1 MHKKCNELSEKLEL
15 NVFVVASQSFIVLF
29 RSLFQLHLYIKC
41 PETLTHTNTHPYLL
55 LQILI

>member
-15 NVFVVASQSFIVLF
+15 NVFVVASYSFIVLF
-29 RSLFQLHLYIKC
+29 RSLFQLHLYLKC
-41 PETLTHTNTHPYLL
+41 PGTLTHTHPYLL